1 VPAQEGLRAVEDRE
15 IVGDRVDRDQRDMWP
30 DLTSAS
36 FHGNLLGFAE
46 LRTRGPVEVKI
57 RDT

>member
-1 VPAQEGLRAVEDRE
+1 MLGAVEPHRE
-15 IVGDRVDRDQRDMWP
+15 IVGDRVDRDHRDMLP
-30 DLTSAS
+30 DLTSDS

-46 LRTRGPVEVKI
+46 LSTRGLAEAKI